1 MKHQEQIAIVA
12 RLRSFHA
19 KDHEEWLGDVLR
31 RWIADPVKPRTNEGN
46 LRINPI
52 VILLTGMAVLAGVTF
67 FFFSLVQQ

>member
-12 RLRSFHA
+12 HLRSFYA

-31 RWIADPVKPRTNEGN
+31 CWIADPVKPRTNEGN

-52 VILLTGMAVLAGVTF
+52 VILLTGMAVLAGGTF